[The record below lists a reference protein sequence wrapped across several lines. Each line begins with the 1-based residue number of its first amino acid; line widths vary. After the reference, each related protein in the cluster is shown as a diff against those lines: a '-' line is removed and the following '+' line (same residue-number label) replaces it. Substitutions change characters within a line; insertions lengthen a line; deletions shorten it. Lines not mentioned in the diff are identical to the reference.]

1 MTSQLKT
8 IPQLLQRQ
16 ADTFIDKPFLIFPER
31 EGFVLSYRALA
42 QGCFQLAG
50 WLQHVG
56 VLQGQSVGLLLP
68 NIPEFCL
75 AYWGSM
81 ALGAMAVPLNTLLK
95 GSEIEFI
102 VRNAQCRVLFTTPQ
116 YLPVLLPW
124 LNDVS
129 EVAHLVLIDD
139 ISAPEGV
146 ALEKALMG
154 VKESLQRVQVTTLS
168 EVLKTEPL
176 SWLPAALAGQSPA
189 EIIYTSGTTGHPKGV
204 VLSHQNLMVDAG
216 YIRDWFQFNEKS
228 RLLCILPL
236 FHVNGEVV
244 TLMTP
249 LVAGA
254 SVVLHRSFSATRFWQ
269 DIANFGVHAFSTVPT
284 ILSIL
289 LAAKPQYWQK
299 PDSLQ
304 FGICGAAPL
313 PVEVHERFEA
323 TFGVPI
329 FEGYGLSETTC
340 YSTFNPPDVTK
351 RKLGSIGVAVGNEV
365 AIWGSDHRP
374 LPPGQ
379 VGEIVVRGQNVM
391 LGYFNNPEATAE
403 AFRGSDGMSGEWFHT
418 GDLGDCDAD
427 GFFRIRG
434 RLKEMIIRGGE
445 NIYPREID
453 ECLYRHPAVAN
464 AATIGVPDAKYGEAV
479 KSFVV
484 LREGVLQSS
493 ELAAELLAYCGKH
506 LADFKCPSVIVFV
519 ADIPKGPTGKLLRRA
534 LKTL

>member
-1 MTSQLKT
+1 MTSQAKT
-8 IPQLLQRQ
+8 IAQLLQQQ
-16 ADTFIDKPFLIFPER
+16 AEVFLDKPFLIFPER
-31 EGFVLSYRALA
+31 DGFVLSYRALA

-50 WLQHVG
+50 WLQQVG
-56 VLQGQSVGLLLP
+56 ILPGQSVGLLLP

-95 GSEIEFI
+95 GSEVEFI
-102 VRNAQCRVLFTTPQ
+102 VRNAQCRVIFTTPQ
-116 YLPVLLPW
+116 YLPLLLPW

-129 EVAHLVLIDD
+129 DVRHLVLIDD
-139 ISAPEGV
+139 PSALQGACLQAALISAKE
-146 ALEKALMG
+146 AL
-154 VKESLQRVQVTTLS
+154 SCVQVTVLS
-168 EVLKTEPL
+168 EVLKTRAL
-176 SWLPAALAGQSPA
+176 SSLPELLAQAPA
-189 EIIYTSGTTGHPKGV
+189 EIIYTSGTTGNPKGV

-216 YIRDWFQFNEKS
+216 YIRDWFQFEEQS
-228 RLLCILPL
+228 RVLCILPL

-244 TLMTP
+244 TLMMP
-249 LVAGA
+249 LVSGA
-254 SVVLHRSFSATRFWQ
+254 SVVLHRSFSASRFWQ
-269 DIANFGVHAFSTVPT
+269 DIAQFDVHAFSTVPT

-289 LAAKPQYWQK
+289 LAAKPQHWQK
-299 PDSLQ
+299 PTSLQ

-313 PVEVHERFEA
+313 PVEVHERFET

-351 RKLGSIGVAVGNEV
+351 RKLGTIGVAVGNEV

-374 LPPGQ
+374 LPVGE

-391 LGYFNNPEATAE
+391 LGYFNNPDATAE
-403 AFRGSDGMSGEWFHT
+403 AFRGLDGTKGEWFHT

-453 ECLYRHPAVAN
+453 ECLYRHPDVAN
-464 AATIGVPDAKYGEAV
+464 AATIGVPDTKYGEAV

-484 LREGVLQSS
+484 LREGVLPSS

-519 ADIPKGPTGKLLRRA
+519 DDIPKGPTGKLLRRA